1 VIGIVW
7 EFRVRA
13 ERTVEFERRYA
24 ADGDWARLF
33 RRASGFRFTSL
44 ARDAHTPGRYL
55 TIDGWEDLAS
65 FERFKQEFAREYE
78 ELDKECEGFT
88 VEERRIGFFEVLS

>member
-7 EFRVRA
+7 EFRVRPECLA
-13 ERTVEFERRYA
+13 AFERRYA

-33 RRASGFRFTSL
+33 CRASGFRFTSL
-44 ARDAHTPGRYL
+44 ARDTQAAGRYL

-65 FERFKQEFAREYE
+65 FERFKQDFVWEYE
-78 ELDKECEGFT
+78 ALDKECEGLT
-88 VEERRIGFFEVLS
+88 IEERKIGVFEVLS